1 MAKKRDTKALLLAA
15 AEKLFKN
22 KRYHELTLD
31 DVARMA
37 AVGKGTIYLYFKN
50 KEDLVCQ
57 LATHGHDELCS
68 EISSCVENEKLP
80 LRELLIK
87 IFEAVSSFYNGRH
100 TLFRIMEQEA
110 PLESL
115 RDKFRQEIRKRRFRL
130 VSLIAGLLGREDNL
144 RQLRKDID
152 LEALANF
159 FLGMVRARNHNFSD
173 DPALMPSPEL
183 VVSIFLE
190 GAARTKL
197 SSGTFQK
204 KKPGTCKKR
213 ESSPRSQSV

>member
-1 MAKKRDTKALLLAA
+1 MARKRDTKALLLAA

-31 DVARMA
+31 DVAREA

-57 LATHGHDELCS
+57 LATNGHEELCIK
-68 EISSCVENEKLP
+68 ISLCAEDENIP

-87 IFEAVSSFYNGRH
+87 IFEAVSSFYSGRH

-130 VSLIAGLLGREDNL
+130 VSLIAALLGRKDCVK
-144 RQLRKDID
+144 QLRKDVD
-152 LEALANF
+152 LEALAHF
-159 FLGMVRARNHNFSD
+159 FLGMIRARNHNFSD
-173 DPALMPSPEL
+173 DPELMPSPEL
-183 VVSIFLE
+183 VVSIFLD
-190 GAARTKL
+190 GAARRKL
-197 SSGTFQK
+197 PSKTEQK
-204 KKPGTCKKR
+204 KVRANGKKR
-213 ESSPRSQSV
+213 ALPARSKSL